1 MLESFILD
9 IILYISYFLGFLGV
23 IMISIGSIK
32 IIILFFKLKDNFFVP
47 MVQTYNKYLILG
59 LDFFVGKDL
68 IDILLIDTNDDF
80 YKEIILIFTVVFI
93 RLILTLMAERELKD
107 IK

>member
-1 MLESFILD
+1 MENFILD
-9 IILYISYFLGFLGV
+9 IVLFISYFLGFLGV
-23 IMISIGSIK
+23 LMITLGSIK
-32 IIILFFKLKDNFFVP
+32 TIILFFKIKHNFFVV
-47 MVQTYNKYLILG
+47 MIQTFNKYLILG

-68 IDILLIDTNDDF
+68 IDILLIDTKDDF